1 MKKVTAIL
9 NILSGMALIAAGIVG
24 LVQACTER
32 DTDGWN

>member
-24 LVQACTER
+24 LIQACTER
-32 DTDGWN
+32 SADGWN